1 VRWAVNTAL
10 LAATMIVPADAA
22 TITVHAPDSDGR
34 VFIDLV
40 GKIERA
46 DADTF
51 RARTAAISAAK
62 AKVIV
67 TLVSSGGDASSALQI
82 GSLIRGHAMSTLVP
96 GERTCTSACALIWV
110 AGLSRMVGDAPRIGF
125 HAAFDPKTRRES
137 GAGNAVIGAY
147 LRDLGMGY
155 KAISF
160 MTRKGPASVEWLT
173 PDLAKDLG
181 ITWTTLHPQR
191 TITIPRQP
199 KPRLEALPEIAAA
212 WSKSIRSAA
221 LPAAAPSVAR
231 QPTQPT
237 NRLQAHAPPVQPH
250 GTRVGQ
256 RVVLYEGDSANRTDR
271 SFIGSAI
278 WRAETITPSA
288 EQAPALA
295 VRCDVEI
302 PERRLSMTMVIRR
315 NNDQALPPAS
325 HTVGIMFNVP
335 ADFPFGGINNVLGML
350 TKQGETTRGTP
361 LNGVAVKV
369 SSNFFLLGLSAA
381 EAEAQR
387 NLELL
392 KGQPWFGIP
401 VVYGNGRHAI
411 VAVEKGA
418 SGERAFAEAF
428 KAWEN
433 DTESGSDR
441 AVASPAAPVLPAVGG
456 PGNDGVVPPT
466 ITDMD
471 YNVFEFPKKHPTG
484 WKALRRSLP
493 SSLKS
498 VPWIYDLE
506 RKATTGPVVKVMVR
520 GRVHYGGTTCKP
532 HDCADNVFAF
542 LVAEDGSNVVAVMR
556 ATRPVAASPRDYYAP
571 PGTIPRTQVVGQPN
585 AEELAVLNR
594 MSN

>member
-1 VRWAVNTAL
+1 VRWAVATAL
-10 LAATMIVPADAA
+10 LAATMIVPAHAA
-22 TITVHAPDSDGR
+22 TITVHEPDSHGR

-40 GKIERA
+40 GKIERG

-51 RARTAAISAAK
+51 RARMAEISAPK
-62 AKVIV
+62 SKVIV

-137 GAGNAVIGAY
+137 SVGNALVGAY

-173 PDLAKDLG
+173 PDLARDLG

-191 TITIPRQP
+191 TINIPRQP
-199 KPRLEALPEIAAA
+199 KPHLEALPEIAAA
-212 WSKSIRSAA
+212 WSKSLRSAA

-231 QPTQPT
+231 QPAQPT
-237 NRLQAHAPPVQPH
+237 NRSQAPAPPVQPH

-256 RVVLYEGDSANRTDR
+256 RVVLYEGDSADLRDR

-288 EQAPALA
+288 EQAPAFA

-315 NNDQALPPAS
+315 NNDQALPAS
-325 HTVGIMFNVP
+325 HTVEIMFNVP
-335 ADFPFGGINNVLGML
+335 ADYPFGGINNVLGML

-361 LNGVAVKV
+361 LTGPAVKV
-369 SSNFFLLGLSAA
+369 SSNFFLLGLSAV
-381 EAEAQR
+381 EAETAR
-387 NLELL
+387 NLKLMRE
-392 KGQPWFGIP
+392 QPWFGIS
-401 VVYGNGRHAI
+401 VVYNNGRRAI

-418 SGERAFAEAF
+418 AGERAFAEAF

-441 AVASPAAPVLPAVGG
+441 VVAPPAAPVLPAVGG
-456 PGNDGVVPPT
+456 
-466 ITDMD
+466 
-471 YNVFEFPKKHPTG
+471 TG
-484 WKALRRSLP
+484 
-493 SSLKS
+493 
-498 VPWIYDLE
+498 
-506 RKATTGPVVKVMVR
+506 
-520 GRVHYGGTTCKP
+520 
-532 HDCADNVFAF
+532 
-542 LVAEDGSNVVAVMR
+542 
-556 ATRPVAASPRDYYAP
+556 
-571 PGTIPRTQVVGQPN
+571 Q
-585 AEELAVLNR
+585 
-594 MSN
+594 